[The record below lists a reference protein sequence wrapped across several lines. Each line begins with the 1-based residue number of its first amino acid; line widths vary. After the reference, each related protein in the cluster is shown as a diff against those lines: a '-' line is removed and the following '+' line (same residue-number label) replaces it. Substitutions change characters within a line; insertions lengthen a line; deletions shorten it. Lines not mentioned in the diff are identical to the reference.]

1 MTSKP
6 RSSPAGGDPPAS
18 PANRDTGP
26 LVDQAAEPLLEAF
39 EEAWQRGEPRLE
51 DFLRRWTGPPEAV
64 LAELA
69 IIDLEYRIKRAESPA
84 LARYVASYPL
94 LAHDHG
100 FQATATRLL
109 DQALRAK
116 KVADL
121 ASSGL
126 DGAAEDCRHEDFA
139 IEQPLGRGGMA
150 TVHLARR
157 RSTGQAVAIKVL
169 ASVGS
174 NRDEK
179 VVRFLREA
187 RAARRLDHP
196 NIVSVHGVGRMP
208 AGELFIVMDFVSGG
222 SLNERISAGTLPS
235 AEVIRI
241 VASVADAVEHAHAH
255 GVIHRDLKPANVLLT
270 DRGDVRVSDFGLAKI
285 LGGAELTITVG
296 AVGTAGFMAPEQ
308 ADRRLGPIGPRT
320 DVYGLGG
327 ILYAAFTGRPP
338 FVGHSLFE
346 VLAVVCG
353 GQPPPSP
360 RSLRPDLPAAV
371 EAVCL
376 ACLCKAPA
384 DRPASAALV
393 AAALRDCS
401 RHNA

>member
-1 MTSKP
+1 
-6 RSSPAGGDPPAS
+6 
-18 PANRDTGP
+18 
-26 LVDQAAEPLLEAF
+26 
-39 EEAWQRGEPRLE
+39 
-51 DFLRRWTGPPEAV
+51 
-64 LAELA
+64 
-69 IIDLEYRIKRAESPA
+69 
-84 LARYVASYPL
+84 
-94 LAHDHG
+94 
-100 FQATATRLL
+100 
-109 DQALRAK
+109 
-116 KVADL
+116 
-121 ASSGL
+121 
-126 DGAAEDCRHEDFA
+126 
-139 IEQPLGRGGMA
+139 MA